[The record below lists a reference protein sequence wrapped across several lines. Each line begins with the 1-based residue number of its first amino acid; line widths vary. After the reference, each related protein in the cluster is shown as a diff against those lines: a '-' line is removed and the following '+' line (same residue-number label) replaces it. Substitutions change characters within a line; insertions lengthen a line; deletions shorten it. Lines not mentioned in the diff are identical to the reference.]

1 MLLKKYNRML
11 RKGLPMLLI
20 AGSIQLANAG
30 HLSGTPATYTLDAD
44 FDDGS
49 LINVVHSP
57 SDQLQL
63 SDKTTAFNFIWVAA
77 SSRGTVV
84 KIDTLTGD
92 ILGEYRTAP
101 SGQGLNPSRTTVDLN
116 GNVWVGNRNEFGFV
130 NQDTIALGVPA
141 SSRSMGSVVRIGLV
155 ENGQCEDRNNNGTI
169 ETSTG
174 LADIKGWSN
183 AGLVDTL
190 GGVSTADDE
199 CIINYTRVNAT
210 GTRHV
215 SVDGNNDVWVSGT
228 GAQLFDLLDGVT
240 GQITRQEPSVGFG
253 GYGGLIDPN
262 GVIWSARS
270 LLRWDTLLTLTGPN
284 GGNWDGYFHDSYGL
298 CIDSLGN
305 VWNTQL
311 SGNLI
316 RKFSSAGVPIGTFSH
331 GNFNAQGCV
340 VDGNDDVWVAHS
352 LIGGTT
358 TVGHLLNDGTYVGN
372 VTLPGGNGPTGV
384 SVDGAGKIWAANINS
399 NNVSRIDPSLGPI
412 GADLVTPIGAVDL
425 TVDLGAGAGPYNYSD
440 MTGSLL
446 FGAPDNGT
454 WSIIHDTGQV
464 GIEWGIVSWN
474 SDEPGDS
481 SILVTAASSADG
493 TIFGPAENVSNGS
506 DLSVTDGQYLK
517 VIVSFTRDSING
529 ETPILFDLTLENNRA
544 PDCSLAGPSVDSLW
558 PPNHKFVDID
568 ILGVTDPDGDV
579 ISILIDSIRQDEP
592 VDTFGDGKFTPDGVG
607 VGTDIASVRA
617 ERSGNKKVPGNGRV
631 YHIDFTADDGNG
643 KSCSGSVTTGVPHD
657 QGKQKVPVDDGPLFD
672 STSL

>member
-1 MLLKKYNRML
+1 ML
-11 RKGLPMLLI
+11 RKCLPILLM
-20 AGSIQLANAG
+20 AGSLQLAHAS
-30 HLSGTPATYTLDAD
+30 HLTGTPATYTLDAD

-49 LINVVHSP
+49 LINVVHTP

-84 KIDTLTGD
+84 KINTLTGA

-116 GNVWVGNRNEFGFV
+116 GNVWVANRNEFGFV
-130 NQDTIALGVPA
+130 NQDAIALGIPSVA
-141 SSRSMGSVVRIGLV
+141 RGMGSVVRIGLV

-174 LADIKGWSN
+174 LADIKNWLN
-183 AGLVDTL
+183 AGGVDNL

-228 GAQLFDLLDGVT
+228 GVPFFDLLDGTT
-240 GQITRQEPSVGFG
+240 GQIIRQEPSVGFG

-262 GVIWSARS
+262 GVIWSANR
-270 LLRWDTLLTLTGPN
+270 LLRWDILLPLTGPN

-311 SGNLI
+311 NGNLI
-316 RKFSSAGVPIGTFSH
+316 RRFSPTGVPIGTFNH
-331 GNFNAQGCV
+331 GNNNAQGCV
-340 VDGNDDVWVAHS
+340 VDGNDHVWVAHS
-352 LIGGTT
+352 LFGSTS
-358 TVGHLLNDGTYVGN
+358 VGHLLNDGTYVGN

-399 NNVSRIDPSLGPI
+399 NNVSRIDPTLGLI
-412 GADLVTPIGAVDL
+412 GGGGATIGAVDL

-446 FGAPDNGT
+446 FGAPDTGT
-454 WSIIHDTGQV
+454 WSIIHDTGEA
-464 GIEWGIVSWN
+464 GIEWGVVSWN
-474 SDEPGDS
+474 SYEPGDS
-481 SILVTAASSADG
+481 SISVTAASSVDG
-493 TIFGPAENVSNGS
+493 INFGAAEAVINGA
-506 DLSVTDGQYLK
+506 DLSIADGQYIK
-517 VIVSFTRDSING
+517 VIVSLTRDSING

-544 PDCSLAGPSVDSLW
+544 PDCSLAASSVNSLW
-558 PPNHKFVDID
+558 PPNHKFVDIN
-568 ILGVTDPDGDV
+568 ILDVTDPDGDV
-579 ISILIDSIRQDEP
+579 ISILIDSIFQDEP
-592 VDTFGDGKFTPDGVG
+592 VDSFGDGMFTPDGMG

-617 ERSGNKKVPGNGRV
+617 ERSGNKNVPGNGRV
-631 YHIDFTADDGNG
+631 YHIDFTAEDGKG

-657 QGKQKVPVDDGPLFD
+657 QGNQKVPVDDGALFD

>member
-1 MLLKKYNRML
+1 
-11 RKGLPMLLI
+11 MLLI
-20 AGSIQLANAG
+20 AGSIPLANAG

-57 SDQLQL
+57 NDQLQL

-169 ETSTG
+169 ETSAG

-183 AGLVDTL
+183 AGGADAL

-228 GAQLFDLLDGVT
+228 GAQLFDLLDGAT

-262 GVIWSARS
+262 GVIWSAS
-270 LLRWDTLLTLTGPN
+270 PLLRWDTSLPLIGPN
-284 GGNWDGYFHDSYGL
+284 GGNWDGYNHNSYGL
-298 CIDSLGN
+298 CIDSQGN
-305 VWNTQL
+305 VWNTEFG
-311 SGNLI
+311 SNT
-316 RKFSSAGVPIGTFSH
+316 RKFAPDGTLLGTFYH
-331 GNFNAQGCV
+331 GKNSAQGCV
-340 VDGNDDVWVAHS
+340 VDGNDHVWVAHS
-352 LIGGTT
+352 LSGAT
-358 TVGHLLNDGTYVGN
+358 TVGHLLNNGTYVGN
-372 VTLPGGNGPTGV
+372 VTLPSGNGPTGV
-384 SVDGAGKIWAANINS
+384 AVDGAGKIWSANINS
-399 NNVSRIDPSLGPI
+399 NNVSRIDPALGPV
-412 GADLVTPIGAVDL
+412 GGGGTTIGAVDL

-446 FGAPDNGT
+446 FGAPDSGT
-454 WSIIHDTGQV
+454 WSFIHDTGEA
-464 GIEWGIVSWN
+464 GIEWGIVSWTAY
-474 SDEPGDS
+474 EPGDS
-481 SILVTAASSADG
+481 SITVTAASSTDG
-493 TIFGPAENVSNGS
+493 LTFGPAENVSNGI
-506 DLSVTDGQYLK
+506 DLSVVNGQYLE
-517 VIVSFTRDSING
+517 VIVSFTRDSLNG

-544 PDCSLAGPSVDSLW
+544 PDCSLAGPSVDRLW
-558 PPNHKFVDID
+558 PPNHKFVDIN
-568 ILGVTDPDGDV
+568 ILDVTDPDGDV

-592 VDTFGDGKFTPDGVG
+592 VDTFGDGKFTPDGMG
-607 VGTDIASVRA
+607 VGSDTASVRA

-643 KSCSGSVTTGVPHD
+643 KSCTGSVTIGVPHD
-657 QGKQKVPVDDGPLFD
+657 QGKQKVPVDDGALFD
-672 STSL
+672 STNL

>member
-1 MLLKKYNRML
+1 MLLM
-11 RKGLPMLLI
+11 

-30 HLSGTPATYTLDAD
+30 HLTGTPATYTLDAD

-84 KIDTLTGD
+84 KINTLTGD

-101 SGQGLNPSRTTVDLN
+101 SGRGLNPSRTTVDLN
-116 GNVWVGNRNEFGFV
+116 GNVWVTNRNELGLV
-130 NQDTIALGVPA
+130 DQDDIAPGLPPLD
-141 SSRSMGSVVRIGLV
+141 RLMGSVVRIGLV

-174 LADIKGWSN
+174 LTDIKAWSN
-183 AGLVDTL
+183 AGSADTL

-199 CIINYTRVNAT
+199 CIINYTRVNSY

-228 GAQLFDLLDGVT
+228 GGRFFDLLDGVT
-240 GQITRQEPSVGFG
+240 GQIIRQEPSVGYG

-262 GVIWSARS
+262 GVIWSASR
-270 LLRWDTLLTLTGPN
+270 LLRWDTSLPLTGLN
-284 GGNWDGYFHDSYGL
+284 GGNWDGYSHNSYGL
-298 CIDSLGN
+298 CIDSQGN
-305 VWNTQL
+305 VWNTEFG
-311 SGNLI
+311 SNT
-316 RKFSSAGVPIGTFSH
+316 RKFAPDGTLLGTFYH
-331 GNFNAQGCV
+331 GRNSAQGCV
-340 VDGNDDVWVAHS
+340 VDGNDHVWVAHS
-352 LIGGTT
+352 LDFGVNTI
-358 TVGHLLNDGTYVGN
+358 GHLLNDGTFVGN
-372 VTLPGGNGPTGV
+372 VTLPLGSGPTGV
-384 SVDGAGKIWAANINS
+384 AVDGAGKIWSANYNS
-399 NNVSRIDPSLGPI
+399 DNVTRIDPSLGPV
-412 GADLVTPIGAVDL
+412 GGGGTTIGAVDL

-454 WSIIHDTGQV
+454 WSIIHDTGV
-464 GIEWGIVSWN
+464 AGIEWGVVSWTA
-474 SDEPGDS
+474 DEPGDS
-481 SILVTAASSADG
+481 SISVTAASSADG
-493 TIFGPAENVSNGS
+493 TTFGPAEVVINGA
-506 DLSVTDGQYLK
+506 DLSVADGQYLE
-517 VIVSFTRDSING
+517 VIVSFTRDSLNG
-529 ETPILFDLTLENNRA
+529 ETPILYDLTLENNRA

-558 PPNHKFVDID
+558 PPNHKFVDIN
-568 ILGVTDPDGDV
+568 ILDVTDPDGDA
-579 ISILIDSIRQDEP
+579 ISIIIDSIFQDEP
-592 VDTFGDGKFTPDGVG
+592 VDTFGDGKFSPDGMG
-607 VGTDIASVRA
+607 VGTGIASVRA

-631 YHIDFTADDGNG
+631 YHIDFTADDGKG